1 MSNWIDYHL
10 DVLASSPAEINQIAE
25 RLNRPSL
32 ELANWVA
39 QTFGQ
44 PVGEVVENLK
54 DLLAFKT
61 VRNLGYI
68 DNTVNKARTF
78 SISFR
83 KSIGIVRSHL
93 SEVSEAFPTAIFLLT
108 DYDMQ
113 ASYAAKS
120 VMRGGEEV
128 QQIHDRNQQ
137 AQAMDWALLDIFA
150 PFRAEHELGLEF
162 GSLWQEWL
170 VDVAAVVQGL
180 KGEAAVRGADSSP
193 NGKALTLD

>member
-1 MSNWIDYHL
+1 MLIKTRSFKMSNWIDYHL
-10 DVLASSPAEINQIAE
+10 DVLASNPAEINQIAE
-25 RLNRPSL
+25 RLKRPSL

-39 QTFGQ
+39 QRSGQ
-44 PVGEVVENLK
+44 PVGKVVENLK

-108 DYDMQ
+108 DYNMQ
-113 ASYAAKS
+113 ASSAGKV
-120 VMRGGEEV
+120 VMRAGVEV
-128 QQIHDRNQQ
+128 EQIHDGSQR
-137 AQAMDWALLDIFA
+137 AQAIDWVLLDIFA
-150 PFRAEHELGLEF
+150 PFIAEYELGVEF
-162 GSLWQEWL
+162 G
-170 VDVAAVVQGL
+170 
-180 KGEAAVRGADSSP
+180 
-193 NGKALTLD
+193 